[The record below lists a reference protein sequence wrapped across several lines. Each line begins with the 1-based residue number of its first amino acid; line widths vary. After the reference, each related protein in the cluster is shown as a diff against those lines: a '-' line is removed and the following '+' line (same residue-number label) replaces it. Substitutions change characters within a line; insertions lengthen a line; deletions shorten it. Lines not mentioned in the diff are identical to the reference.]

1 MDGVRGR
8 EALVCPRWLMLFKLP
23 VNLNDDLTDVDSV
36 SLLALGVDVSGPE
49 PIRSAPHDPP
59 KDHGLTS
66 FSREK
71 ALGVTS

>member
-8 EALVCPRWLMLFKLP
+8 EALVCPRWQMLGKLP
-23 VNLNDDLTDVDSV
+23 VYLDEDLTDVDGAG
-36 SLLALGVDVSGPE
+36 LLALGVDVSGPE
-49 PIRSAPHDPP
+49 PIRSAPHDTP